1 MKPQMQ
7 DAATA
12 PRDLTPSRF
21 QWEDR
26 HLAHGVLR
34 LVLGLNIAVHGG
46 VRVGA
51 PGAFADTL
59 AQGFT
64 GTVLPDWSVRAF
76 ALGLPFVELGIGL
89 GILLGLRLRA
99 SLVAGGLVIAMLTF
113 GESLRQQWSTVGLQ
127 LSYALAYF
135 VLLLRAA
142 DARFTVDGW
151 LSSSRPGAR

>member
-1 MKPQMQ
+1 MKPPMQ
-7 DAATA
+7 DEATRNPA
-12 PRDLTPSRF
+12 PHGARL
-21 QWEDR
+21 EDR

-34 LVLGLNIAVHGG
+34 LVLGLNIAVHGA
-46 VRVGA
+46 VRVSA

-59 AQGFT
+59 VQGFA
-64 GTVLPDWSVRAF
+64 GTLLPGWSVRVF
-76 ALGLPFVELGIGL
+76 ALGLPFIELGVGL
-89 GILLGLRLRA
+89 AILLGVRLRA

-127 LSYALAYF
+127 LGYALAYF

-151 LSSSRPGAR
+151 LASSRPGAR